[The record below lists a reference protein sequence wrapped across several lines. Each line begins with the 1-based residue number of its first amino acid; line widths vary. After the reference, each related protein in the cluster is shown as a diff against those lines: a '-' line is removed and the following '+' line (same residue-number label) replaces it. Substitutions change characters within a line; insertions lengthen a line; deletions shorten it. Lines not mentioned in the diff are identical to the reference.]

1 MADYTYTNS
10 ARSSS
15 CQQFHPEGHQAQN
28 AKSGRVRCKLCQPL
42 RRSGE
47 HGDAE
52 RYGSRPL
59 LASAFEVDEKA
70 DRAPDQAGEPDDGR
84 AIHYE

>member
-28 AKSGRVRCKLCQPL
+28 AKSGRVLLKLCHRQQA
-42 RRSGE
+42 
-47 HGDAE
+47 AE
-52 RYGSRPL
+52 NRPNLWSCAAAHLCSRTSVHL
-59 LASAFEVDEKA
+59 LIN
-70 DRAPDQAGEPDDGR
+70 DD
-84 AIHYE
+84 

>member
-28 AKSGRVRCKLCQPL
+28 AKSGRVLLKLCHCHFINLQL
-42 RRSGE
+42 FTSN
-47 HGDAE
+47 
-52 RYGSRPL
+52 
-59 LASAFEVDEKA
+59 
-70 DRAPDQAGEPDDGR
+70 RAPRTRVQ
-84 AIHYE
+84 